1 MPTPKTISQS
11 LLVELIK
18 SKMGRVTQPCSDVQS
33 TLGYFA
39 RSGYVLPT
47 YMFTPPHRQHGF
59 LFKTIASDH
68 AQDVQD
74 LLRTSMLF
82 NWLTGT
88 YGPVDDF
95 TISRGDVE
103 DIYEEIVGYPVDTR
117 LIPVRLIV
125 GKELK
130 FWDHILNGEARRR
143 PLKIKEDFKYPV
155 MNEAL
160 DQKISNK

>member
-1 MPTPKTISQS
+1 M
-11 LLVELIK
+11 
-18 SKMGRVTQPCSDVQS
+18 KMGRVTPPCSDVQS

-39 RSGYVLPT
+39 RSGYILPT

-59 LFKTIASDH
+59 LFKTVASEH
-68 AQDVQD
+68 AQDLQD
-74 LLRTSMLF
+74 LLRTNLLF
-82 NWLTGT
+82 NWLLGD
-88 YGPVDDF
+88 YGPIDDF

-103 DIYEEIVGYPVDTR
+103 DVFEEIVGYPVDTR
-117 LIPVRLIV
+117 LIPTRIIV

-155 MNEAL
+155 MIESL